1 MPPKVAV
8 AAKAV
13 AAATSAPAAE
23 PAVPEEIGWRPD
35 PSYRVKGLFRNDLYA
50 FCKQLGAQMHSQLLP
65 SAEPPAAADSHS
77 IIPEPSWMRSDAKEA
92 DEDMGRVTHEPGARP
107 NHAFDFTV
115 CEEVR
120 VVSIPIQPDTFTAFI
135 AALKASSHTTKV
147 SLHNAAL
154 TVDQLHELAKVLAHT
169 QITELCIESNPI
181 LDALIPQPD
190 AAAPPVVESAGA
202 VSGATTA
209 RAGKAGA
216 AVSELP
222 AAVEAAPRPPRFWH
236 VWSLFLRRGLPLRK
250 LVLRGNNLGALD
262 ARWMA
267 EALCLNGSCA
277 ELVLSD
283 NPLGDEGVAALC
295 TGLRE
300 NRSLR
305 TLSIANT
312 GMSAARFVNMCGP
325 AASHLSSVSWCGR
338 REEPTQCASRDSQVC
353 TSPTPAHVH
362 PHAPFVRASVLQRTR
377 AP

>member
-1 MPPKVAV
+1 MPPKIAM
-8 AAKAV
+8 AAKAAV
-13 AAATSAPAAE
+13 AAAMSAPVAE
-23 PAVPEEIGWRPD
+23 PAGQEETGWRPD

-92 DEDMGRVTHEPGARP
+92 DEDLGRVADEPGARS
-107 NHAFDFTV
+107 NHVFDFTV

-120 VVSIPIQPDTFTAFI
+120 VVSIPILPDTFTAFV
-135 AALKASSHTTKV
+135 AALKASTHTTKV

-169 QITELCIESNPI
+169 QISELCIDSNPI
-181 LDALIPQPD
+181 SDALIPQPEA
-190 AAAPPVVESAGA
+190 AAAPPVAESAGV

-216 AVSELP
+216 AASEPLP
-222 AAVEAAPRPPRFWH
+222 VVEAAPRPPRFWH
-236 VWSLFLRRGLPLRK
+236 VWSMFLRRGLPLRK
-250 LVLRGNNLGALD
+250 LVLRGNGLSAHD

-295 TGLRE
+295 NGLRE

-312 GMSAARFVNMCGP
+312 GMSAARFVEIHRGSMSVSGP
-325 AASHLSSVSWCGR
+325 AASHSTVLPWCGR
-338 REEPTQCASRDSQVC
+338 GEAPT
-353 TSPTPAHVH
+353 
-362 PHAPFVRASVLQRTR
+362 L
-377 AP
+377 